1 MLLPW
6 VYLGILVS
14 LWAYA
19 CGVDFCE
26 YLVAGRSE
34 RAVVQRAQADAREW
48 AAIDA
53 KGRAEWAAGACQ
65 RYEVIPLSPN
75 SYLHVFYF
83 LNEQLICGGKS
94 YYGAVLCCAWR
105 FGCISIPFVSI
116 LMTPKCLWAVELP
129 LKAVNSEH
137 FNLCCVDLKS
147 DLLRKK
153 LFLGSLEMHSG
164 FTKVV
169 VGPGDPSYK
178 PSKRRKGLMV
188 FACDAFDLPIRKE
201 IIHRVVRWQLA
212 KRQQVISK
220 DESVKTSKAAID
232 VQNFSRLQKN
242 EDVIDYALKKRDVK
256 LVPCGLDFGRPR
268 FVRFRE
274 RRFHRSL
281 EKTRRFYPHVH
292 NMDGFFVAKSKK
304 MSNSK
309 GVLQLLNTRIFV
321 SRIELHMHS
330 SGRIY

>member
-1 MLLPW
+1 MHVSGQLLMQMEGQNGQ
-6 VYLGILVS
+6 LGHVN
-14 LWAYA
+14 
-19 CGVDFCE
+19 DM
-26 YLVAGRSE
+26 RST
-34 RAVVQRAQADAREW
+34 
-48 AAIDA
+48 I
-53 KGRAEWAAGACQ
+53 
-65 RYEVIPLSPN
+65 
-75 SYLHVFYF
+75 
-83 LNEQLICGGKS
+83 
-94 YYGAVLCCAWR
+94 
-105 FGCISIPFVSI
+105 
-116 LMTPKCLWAVELP
+116 
-129 LKAVNSEH
+129 
-137 FNLCCVDLKS
+137 
-147 DLLRKK
+147 
-153 LFLGSLEMHSG
+153 
-164 FTKVV
+164 
-169 VGPGDPSYK
+169 GPGDPSYK
-178 PSKRRKGLMV
+178 LQKEDKGLMV

-212 KRQQVISK
+212 KRQQ
-220 DESVKTSKAAID
+220 
-232 VQNFSRLQKN
+232 N

-309 GVLQLLNTRIFV
+309 EFLQLLNTRIFV

>member
-94 YYGAVLCCAWR
+94 YYGAILCCAWSSD
-105 FGCISIPFVSI
+105 GKYI
-116 LMTPKCLWAVELP
+116 LSGGEDVL
-129 LKAVNSEH
+129 H
-137 FNLCCVDLKS
+137 FQS
-147 DLLRKK
+147 
-153 LFLGSLEMHSG
+153 
-164 FTKVV
+164 TI
-169 VGPGDPSYK
+169 GPGDPSYK

>member
-26 YLVAGRSE
+26 YLVAG
-34 RAVVQRAQADAREW
+34 AVMDL
-48 AAIDA
+48 
-53 KGRAEWAAGACQ
+53 
-65 RYEVIPLSPN
+65 VIL
-75 SYLHVFYF
+75 V
-83 LNEQLICGGKS
+83 
-94 YYGAVLCCAWR
+94 
-105 FGCISIPFVSI
+105 
-116 LMTPKCLWAVELP
+116 T
-129 LKAVNSEH
+129 
-137 FNLCCVDLKS
+137 NLQKED
-147 DLLRKK
+147 
-153 LFLGSLEMHSG
+153 
-164 FTKVV
+164 
-169 VGPGDPSYK
+169 
-178 PSKRRKGLMV
+178 KGLMV

-212 KRQQVISK
+212 KRQQLPKVLGHNIAERVLLDAPCSGVGISIK
-220 DESVKTSKAAID
+220 ALYGYIVKTSKAAID

-309 GVLQLLNTRIFV
+309 GVFAAF
-321 SRIELHMHS
+321 E
-330 SGRIY
+330 Y

>member
-26 YLVAGRSE
+26 YLVAGAVMSNAEYRLRSE

-65 RYEVIPLSPN
+65 RYEDLVIL
-75 SYLHVFYF
+75 V
-83 LNEQLICGGKS
+83 
-94 YYGAVLCCAWR
+94 
-105 FGCISIPFVSI
+105 
-116 LMTPKCLWAVELP
+116 T
-129 LKAVNSEH
+129 
-137 FNLCCVDLKS
+137 NLQKED
-147 DLLRKK
+147 
-153 LFLGSLEMHSG
+153 
-164 FTKVV
+164 
-169 VGPGDPSYK
+169 
-178 PSKRRKGLMV
+178 KGLMV

-309 GVLQLLNTRIFV
+309 GVSAAF
-321 SRIELHMHS
+321 E
-330 SGRIY
+330 Y